1 MTKTSK
7 TKNKKSK
14 IKTKKSSKT
23 KSKSK
28 LTSSIPS
35 SQESIMS
42 DSNRS
47 FTSFQRLLK
56 KSLKVNH
63 LEIEEKAIR
72 KARRSLN
79 KLKKTGSPDEIRD
92 AEVLLNN
99 AIAEKE
105 EAEQWLD
112 PKLAIEKLTSILEAQ
127 ILENADNN
135 VIQETSHLIDEA
147 KKSLAL
153 IEQGEKDALFFKLND
168 PSHPGPGTQEFDSDN
183 MDMDEMS
190 ENVLPDISFQQVHDI
205 DNQSS
210 ESGNSDIGNTKLSS
224 SIIITQEQSN
234 DLIESQ
240 VDLDSGQKTP
250 ISGSS
255 SNPSSNFMQQ
265 QLNKALNVISP
276 QEKLSKI
283 RQQAKLNATRNK
295 SIHKEIINS
304 GVNSNNKE
312 NSTPTSPPITNPHS
326 ISNHN
331 ICENVE
337 EANNSSNKYPPT
349 INDEHSTTSIHSNKS
364 QHSNYSESST
374 HNNTQSNK
382 KLKQTKLSVSRTYSR
397 YYSIKL
403 KIDKANIPVQQ
414 LVKHLKQ
421 FYKQLQLIDPS
432 IIIYAYENAVPS
444 EAILKPNDI
453 PSDISIIKKFF
464 MNVSVKP
471 MGGHTWFQ
479 VWLGHDDSVS
489 NILMNM
495 KYWSSQHD
503 SYIYQKRLQ
512 EKFSVKEYW
521 LLWSAERMDPN
532 VLHQEVMQAVSKLT
546 KQALKFSFSFG
557 NVRKDP
563 KFSNSSKKS
572 TSKFNKAMII
582 EAKKEQKDEI
592 HYFLG
597 KIFSTNSSTKIM
609 HMSMR
614 MVPMIHS
621 DLPSHT
627 KKKVMHLIG
636 KQEQYLSMLR
646 VKTCTYLQEI
656 DYFNSTL
663 NTTLRDI
670 IMQLETLHTFDKNGD
685 PMKVFINVD
694 YSDWHSCYL
703 LTYPS
708 HLEKEAEDY
717 IAQMPAFLHYVYGP
731 EVLLMLTAEGQV
743 KAQSSSWDPE
753 KLCATSHLD
762 LELDAVATESSHVV
776 WLPDL
781 QTELIELD
789 TTNLDLNN
797 RIYEHATDADSIST
811 FKPAN
816 DTQAPPIVS
825 PPGKKTNPN
834 PSLVQ
839 PREAV
844 PRIDGNEPSK
854 DAVSSLEA
862 PL

>member
-7 TKNKKSK
+7 PKKK
-14 IKTKKSSKT
+14 FKVKTKKSSKM

-28 LTSSIPS
+28 LTPSIPS
-35 SQESIMS
+35 QESTTS
-42 DSNRS
+42 DNNPSP
-47 FTSFQRLLK
+47 TFQRLLK
-56 KSLKVNH
+56 KSLKINH
-63 LEIEEKAIR
+63 FEIEEKVIR

-92 AEVLLNN
+92 AEIFLNN

-127 ILENADNN
+127 ILDKADNEL
-135 VIQETSHLIDEA
+135 IQETSQLIDEA

-168 PSHPGPGTQEFDSDN
+168 PSHPGPGTQEFISEH
-183 MDMDEMS
+183 MDTDEAS
-190 ENVLPDISFQQVHDI
+190 ENMLPDISFQHVLDI
-205 DNQSS
+205 DDQSS
-210 ESGNSDIGNTKLSS
+210 KSSNSDNDNGRLVSS
-224 SIIITQEQSN
+224 IITQEQEQPN
-234 DLIESQ
+234 NLIESQ
-240 VDLDSGQKTP
+240 VELDSGQKTP
-250 ISGSS
+250 ITGSS

-276 QEKLSKI
+276 QEKLNKI
-283 RQQAKLNATRNK
+283 RQQARLNASRKK
-295 SIHKEIINS
+295 SIQKEIINS
-304 GVNSNNKE
+304 EVDSNKKEQSTSTSSHTTNSYL
-312 NSTPTSPPITNPHS
+312 TL
-326 ISNHN
+326 NHN

-337 EANNSSNKYPPT
+337 EAKNSST
-349 INDEHSTTSIHSNKS
+349 LNDDHSTASIHSNKS

-374 HNNTQSNK
+374 QKDTQNNK
-382 KLKQTKLSVSRTYSR
+382 KLKQMKLSVSRTYSR

-403 KIDKANIPVQQ
+403 KIDKAHVPVQQ
-414 LVKHLKQ
+414 LIKHLKM

-432 IIIYAYENAVPS
+432 IIIYAYENIIPS

-453 PSDISIIKKFF
+453 PTDISILKKFF
-464 MNVSVKP
+464 MNVNIKP

-479 VWLGHDDSVS
+479 LWLGHDDSVS
-489 NILMNM
+489 NILANM
-495 KYWSSQHD
+495 KFWSSEHD
-503 SYIYQKRLQ
+503 SFIYQKRLQ

-532 VLHQEVMQAVSKLT
+532 VLHQEVTQALSNLT
-546 KQALKFSFSFG
+546 KQTLQFSFSFG

-609 HMSMR
+609 HMNMR

-627 KKKVMHLIG
+627 KRKVMHLIG

-717 IAQMPAFLHYVYGP
+717 ITQLPAFLHYVYGP

-743 KAQSSSWDPE
+743 QAQSSSWDPE
-753 KLCATSHLD
+753 KLCATSRLD
-762 LELDAVATESSHVV
+762 LELDAVATETSHVV

-781 QTELIELD
+781 QTEIIELD
-789 TTNLDLNN
+789 TSNLDLNN

-825 PPGKKTNPN
+825 PTGKKSNPN

-844 PRIDGNEPSK
+844 LRSNGSEPSK
-854 DAVSSLEA
+854 DAVSSLEV